1 MTEPRVEL
9 RLEALERENAALR
22 RRVLELVP
30 HADRW
35 KIVRENATAF
45 WKWYSRDDRH
55 DRERPRREEGAIAD
69 AAADRLAI
77 QRGIEKTA

>member
-1 MTEPRVEL
+1 MSEPCMEQ

-22 RRVLELVP
+22 KRIGELVP

-35 KIVRENATAF
+35 KIVRENATG
-45 WKWYSRDDRH
+45 WWRLYERDDRH

-69 AAADRLAI
+69 AAADRLSI
-77 QRGIEKTA
+77 QRGMGKAV

>member
-1 MTEPRVEL
+1 MTEPCIEL

-22 RRVLELVP
+22 KRILELVP

-35 KIVRENATAF
+35 KTVRENATGF
-45 WKWYSRDDRH
+45 YRWYQRDDRH
-55 DRERPRREEGAIAD
+55 DRERPRRDEGQIAD
-69 AAADRLAI
+69 DAADRVRI